1 MPTHFVRGR
10 KGKGS
15 DDVKIMLGG
24 VLLKMMLDYKGG
36 EGVKNLRKSDYVTC
50 ERSLISTAIHK
61 NMESNILANTFQ

>member
-1 MPTHFVRGR
+1 
-10 KGKGS
+10 
-15 DDVKIMLGG
+15 MLGG